1 MYQKLY
7 GFIDKEMNDLSN
19 RIVANGKLS
28 MQEVQYV
35 DLLAH
40 LEKSLLT
47 SEAMRKA
54 EHKDYEKDWNV
65 GHNDDNAV
73 KYVEGSEASIG
84 SQKKSNMV
92 SELYS
97 LMEKA
102 PNEQTKHRLEEFIFE
117 MERMN

>member
-7 GFIDKEMNDLSN
+7 GFIDKEMNDLGN
-19 RIVANGKLS
+19 RVVANGKLS

-47 SEAMRKA
+47 SEAMKKA
-54 EHKDYEKDWNV
+54 ENRECDKDKDEQ
-65 GHNDDNAV
+65 HNDNVVRYAESS
-73 KYVEGSEASIG
+73 EGSVST
-84 SQKKSNMV
+84 QYKSNMI
-92 SELYS
+92 SELYN
-97 LMEKA
+97 LMSKA

-117 MERMN
+117 VERMN